1 MFLKNL
7 ILYFIIFLSGC
18 VISWKDKIYKQDKE
32 FIIKGR
38 YPYHSIKIEEDGE
51 YKEIVSNL
59 RKEIEDKIIFDKIVK
74 TYFEIDYPPFNF
86 RMAMLDKERNNLII
100 RYFSRFFRPKIYAG
114 IMIEFIYSLNEKK
127 IDKIYVDLIPL
138 E

>member
-18 VISWKDKIYKQDKE
+18 VINWKDKIYKQDKE

-74 TYFEIDYPPFNF
+74 TYFEINYTPFSF
-86 RMAMLDKERNNLII
+86 QMAMLDKERNNLII

>member
-74 TYFEIDYPPFNF
+74 TYFEINYPPFNF
-86 RMAMLDKERNNLII
+86 QMAMLDKERNNLII

>member
-18 VISWKDKIYKQDKE
+18 VISWKDKIYREEKE

-59 RKEIEDKIIFDKIVK
+59 RKEIEDKIIFEKIVK

-86 RMAMLDKERNNLII
+86 QMAMLDKERNNLII

>member
-18 VISWKDKIYKQDKE
+18 VISWKDKIYREDKE

-74 TYFEIDYPPFNF
+74 TYFEINYPPFSF
-86 RMAMLDKERNNLII
+86 QMAMLDKERNNLII

>member
-7 ILYFIIFLSGC
+7 IHFIIFLSGC

-86 RMAMLDKERNNLII
+86 QMAMLDKERNNLII